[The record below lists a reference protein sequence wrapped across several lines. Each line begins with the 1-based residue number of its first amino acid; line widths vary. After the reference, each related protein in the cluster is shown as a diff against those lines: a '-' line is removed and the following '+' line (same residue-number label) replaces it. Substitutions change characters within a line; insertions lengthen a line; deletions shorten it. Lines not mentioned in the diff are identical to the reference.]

1 MLVAQQRSAAER
13 DTVTVPNPGRVTRVQ
28 SVWKQKN
35 LSSTSSSGPLS
46 RATSL
51 PTLPGEASDPL
62 TPNRDGISRS
72 KPHTVRGS
80 LFLGTSHPPEMELGW
95 SEVTALSTGSRQAR
109 SSMRPPRRVPTP
121 APPPHSSGSGYPV
134 GVGDQS
140 TGSLGQGRGSQLAA
154 AGAWGWGRRW

>member
-13 DTVTVPNPGRVTRVQ
+13 DTVTVPNSGRVTRVQ

-72 KPHTVRGS
+72 QTPHCVRIPLPWNKPR
-80 LFLGTSHPPEMELGW
+80 
-95 SEVTALSTGSRQAR
+95 SRDGA
-109 SSMRPPRRVPTP
+109 
-121 APPPHSSGSGYPV
+121 
-134 GVGDQS
+134 GVE
-140 TGSLGQGRGSQLAA
+140 
-154 AGAWGWGRRW
+154 